1 MSKSG
6 DPSPSSPKK
15 TSANKKASESKE
27 KIAARPAAK
36 NSKTAPKAA
45 PVKKNSAK
53 AAAPAGR
60 RQARCGKG
68 RRQARC
74 GKKGPGKKSVSGFCL
89 QEGGAVRQKDSGKGA

>member
-27 KIAARPAAK
+27 KIAARPAA
-36 NSKTAPKAA
+36 NPWS
-45 PVKKNSAK
+45 KKNPGQGCRS
-53 AAAPAGR
+53 G
-60 RQARCGKG
+60 CGKG

-89 QEGGAVRQKDSGKGA
+89 QEGGAGRQKDSGKRA

>member
-36 NSKTAPKAA
+36 KFQNRSEGGSCQ
-45 PVKKNSAK
+45 KKLCQGCRS
-53 AAAPAGR
+53 G
-60 RQARCGKG
+60 CGKG

-89 QEGGAVRQKDSGKGA
+89 QEGGAGRQKDSGKRA

>member
-27 KIAARPAAK
+27 KITARPPQK
-36 NSKTAPKAA
+36 IPK
-45 PVKKNSAK
+45 PLRRRLQPKKL
-53 AAAPAGR
+53 
-60 RQARCGKG
+60 RQGCRSGCGKG
-68 RRQARC
+68 RRQTRC

-89 QEGGAVRQKDSGKGA
+89 QEGGAGRQKDSGKGA

>member
-27 KIAARPAAK
+27 KLTARPAAK

-45 PVKKNSAK
+45 RS
-53 AAAPAGR
+53 GY
-60 RQARCGKG
+60 GKG
-68 RRQARC
+68 RRQTRC

-89 QEGGAVRQKDSGKGA
+89 QEGGAGRQKDSGKGA

>member
-45 PVKKNSAK
+45 PVKKTLPRLPLRLRKRPPPS
-53 AAAPAGR
+53 PLR
-60 RQARCGKG
+60 
-68 RRQARC
+68 
-74 GKKGPGKKSVSGFCL
+74 KKGPGKKSVSGFCL
-89 QEGGAVRQKDSGKGA
+89 QEGGAGRQKDSGKRA

>member
-45 PVKKNSAK
+45 PVKKNS
-53 AAAPAGR
+53 G
-60 RQARCGKG
+60 CGKG

-89 QEGGAVRQKDSGKGA
+89 QEGGAGRQKDSGKRA

>member
-27 KIAARPAAK
+27 KIAARPPQK
-36 NSKTAPKAA
+36 IPKPLRRRLLSKKLCQGCR
-45 PVKKNSAK
+45 S
-53 AAAPAGR
+53 G
-60 RQARCGKG
+60 CGKG

>member
-27 KIAARPAAK
+27 KITARRR
-36 NSKTAPKAA
+36 
-45 PVKKNSAK
+45 KKFQNRSEGGSSQK
-53 AAAPAGR
+53 KL
-60 RQARCGKG
+60 RQGCRSGYGKG
-68 RRQARC
+68 RRQTRC

-89 QEGGAVRQKDSGKGA
+89 QEGGAGRQKDSGKGA

>member
-45 PVKKNSAK
+45 PVKKK
-53 AAAPAGR
+53 L
-60 RQARCGKG
+60 RQGCRSGCGKG

-74 GKKGPGKKSVSGFCL
+74 GKKGPGKERVSGFCL
-89 QEGGAVRQKDSGKGA
+89 QEGGAGRQKGSGKGS

>member
-27 KIAARPAAK
+27 KITARP
-36 NSKTAPKAA
+36 
-45 PVKKNSAK
+45 KKFQNRSEGGSSQK
-53 AAAPAGR
+53 KL
-60 RQARCGKG
+60 RQGCRSGYGKG
-68 RRQARC
+68 RRQTRC

-89 QEGGAVRQKDSGKGA
+89 QEGGAGRQKDSGKGA

>member
-27 KIAARPAAK
+27 KIAARLPQK
-36 NSKTAPKAA
+36 IPKPLRRRLLSKKL
-45 PVKKNSAK
+45 
-53 AAAPAGR
+53 
-60 RQARCGKG
+60 RQGCRSGCGKG

-74 GKKGPGKKSVSGFCL
+74 GKKGPGKERVSGFCL
-89 QEGGAVRQKDSGKGA
+89 QEGGAGRQKGSGKGS

>member
-36 NSKTAPKAA
+36 RRLLSKRLCQGCR
-45 PVKKNSAK
+45 S
-53 AAAPAGR
+53 G
-60 RQARCGKG
+60 CGKG

>member
-53 AAAPAGR
+53 AAA
-60 RQARCGKG
+60 
-68 RRQARC
+68 
-74 GKKGPGKKSVSGFCL
+74 F
-89 QEGGAVRQKDSGKGA
+89 GAVLEFFAEIGRAHV

>member
-27 KIAARPAAK
+27 KITARPAAK

-45 PVKKNSAK
+45 PAKKK
-53 AAAPAGR
+53 L
-60 RQARCGKG
+60 RQGCRSGYGKG
-68 RRQARC
+68 RRQTRC

-89 QEGGAVRQKDSGKGA
+89 QEGGAGRQKDSGKGA